1 MSEPVTLSGD
11 QLVLLM
17 KRAEIAGYRKAL
29 QALSEFDNVESAV
42 AYLEEKQSII
52 LNNERG

>member
-17 KRAEIAGYRKAL
+17 KRAEIAGYKKAL
-29 QALSEFDNVESAV
+29 QALSKFDNVESV
-42 AYLEEKQSII
+42 VEYLEEKQSII